1 MTLNYPRLLSGL
13 LLSAIIGWAGYRKES
28 LSRSGVLG
36 AIVVGSLVFGLGGWT
51 WGLLLIAFFASSS
64 FLSHY
69 RQVEK
74 ENLAEKFAKGHRR
87 DLGQTLA
94 NGGWGAVLAVLHAL
108 TCHPL
113 LWPAF
118 VGTMAAV
125 NADTWATELGVLNP
139 RPPRLI
145 TNGRR
150 VPAGT
155 SGGISTGGTLAA
167 LGGGLFIGVIA
178 LMLQGISVL
187 AQRQPL
193 SRPEWW
199 LALGAIVGGLVGS
212 FFDSWL
218 GATVQAIY
226 YCDACQKETERVIH
240 RCGTQTRRI
249 RGWPWLNNDWVN
261 LLSSVVGGATSA
273 LVVWAWWALW
283 G

>member
-1 MTLNYPRLLSGL
+1 MLNYPRLLGGL

-36 AIVVGSLVFGLGGWT
+36 AIIVGSLVFGLGGWT
-51 WGLLLIAFFASSS
+51 WGLLLIAFFVSSS

-69 RQVEK
+69 RQVDK
-74 ENLAEKFAKGHRR
+74 EDLAEKFAKGHRR

-94 NGGWGAVLAVLHAL
+94 NGGWGAVLAVFHAL

-118 VGTMAAV
+118 VGAMAAV

-139 RPPRLI
+139 TSPRLI

-155 SGGISTGGTLAA
+155 SGGVSTWGTLAA
-167 LGGGLFIGVIA
+167 LGGGLFIGMVA
-178 LMLQGISVL
+178 LVLQWISVL
-187 AQRQPL
+187 AQRQTL
-193 SRPEWW
+193 SRLEWW
-199 LALGAIVGGLVGS
+199 LVLGAIVGGLAGS

-240 RCGTQTRRI
+240 HCDTQTRQI
-249 RGWPWLNNDWVN
+249 RGWRCLNNDGVN

-273 LVVWAWWALW
+273 LVVWAWWAW
-283 G
+283 RG